1 LAGAKKPWERLD
13 VKRPRQFAALALKGF
28 LSMLSAR
35 RIESLLLVSLGVF
48 SAVMSYLTVVKYY
61 TFHVTGWDLGVFS
74 QSLYT
79 TLNSHGFFVNNLE
92 MGSHFHVHFQP
103 ILILCLPVF
112 AICQNPVTLLI
123 LQAIVV
129 ALGAVPLY
137 LLTIRELENKT
148 YGLALSIL
156 YLLYPALYG
165 ACFFDF
171 HPEAFTPLLGFT
183 VLYFFRGK
191 RWGAYFASLVLLLS
205 VKEDMAIIAVSIGL
219 YGLAT
224 ELKSLLKKKI
234 NRKAIMSVATVA
246 LGVIWLF
253 SSLYAVSWFVRS
265 EGYSELWNSGYTHHT
280 GNVYGNLGGEGGVMG
295 VISSLLRDPVKI
307 FTQLAYLPS
316 EKLAFFAT
324 LFLPVCMLAF
334 LDFPA
339 VLLFLPTLL
348 EFTLASNPS
357 YFSILYHYP
366 FQLTPLIFVAAVYG
380 IKKLSAGYAGF
391 PSRKEIVRP
400 VLCIMLVGSLVTL
413 FLTVPIIVNWWGAPL
428 TVDDGNWARNRLVSL
443 IPLAENPSVLTQ
455 SNYFPHVSASAYSYA
470 YWNITKVDYIL
481 IDVSSNWYSHHDP
494 APAEYVAKF
503 GEQTAPFA
511 ERIGNYLQSG
521 EFGLL
526 GQVETA
532 LLYKRGYS
540 GNPAIFIPYTIEP
553 LDWQRLSS
561 KATIVEDPTSAS
573 GRVLLH
579 RANDGNGTTFWFG
592 PYLQL
597 PPGKYKAEFRMKL
610 SNLVDAYVLTL
621 DVTANSGKDMLARS
635 ILTTGNFSKADA
647 WQEFILTFVL
657 QKPALSVELRGTQVS
672 NATDVY
678 LDRVT
683 VTQLSLP
690 N

>member
-1 LAGAKKPWERLD
+1 M
-13 VKRPRQFAALALKGF
+13 KRPRQLAALAVKGF

-35 RIESLLLVSLGVF
+35 RMESLLLVSLGVF
-48 SAVMSYLTVVKYY
+48 SAAMSYLTLVKYY
-61 TFHVTGWDLGVFS
+61 TFHVTAWDLGVFS

-103 ILILCLPVF
+103 ILILFLPVF
-112 AICQNPVTLLI
+112 AIYQNPVTLLI

-129 ALGAVPLY
+129 ALGAIPLY
-137 LLTIRELENKT
+137 LLTVRELGNKT
-148 YGLALSIL
+148 YGLAFSIL

-171 HPEAFTPLLGFT
+171 HPEAFIPLLGFT
-183 VLYFFRGK
+183 VLYFFRSE
-191 RWGAYFASLVLLLS
+191 RWGVYFVSLVLLLS

-224 ELKSLLKKKI
+224 ELKPLLKRKI
-234 NRKAIMSVATVA
+234 NRKAIISVATVA

-265 EGYSELWNSGYTHHT
+265 DGYGELWNSGYTHDT
-280 GNVYGNLGGEGGVMG
+280 GNVYRNLGGEGGVTG
-295 VISSLLRDPVKI
+295 VILFVLRNPVSI

-348 EFTLASNPS
+348 EFMLASYPS
-357 YFSILYHYP
+357 YFSILYHYT
-366 FQLTPLIFVAAVYG
+366 FQLTPLIFVASVYG
-380 IKKLSAGYAGF
+380 VKKLSAGNVEF

-400 VLCIMLVGSLVTL
+400 VLCIMLVASLVTL
-413 FLTVPIIVNWWGAPL
+413 FFTMPIITNWWGAPL
-428 TVDDGNWARNRLVSL
+428 TVDDDNWARNSLVSL

-455 SNYFPHVSASAYSYA
+455 NNYFPHVSASTHSYA
-470 YWNITKVDYIL
+470 YWNLTNVDYIL
-481 IDVSSNWYSHHDP
+481 IDISSNWYWHPDP
-494 APAEYVAKF
+494 APAEYVARF
-503 GEQTAPFA
+503 GEQTVPFD

-526 GQVETA
+526 GQVDTT

-540 GNPAIFIPYTIEP
+540 GNPAIFIPYSVEP
-553 LDWQRLSS
+553 LNWQTLSS
-561 KATIVEDPTSAS
+561 NATIVEDSTSAS

-579 RANDGNGTTFWFG
+579 RTNDGNGTTFWFG

-597 PPGKYKAEFRMKL
+597 PPGKYKAEFKLKL
-610 SNLVDAYVLTL
+610 SKLVDAYVLTL
-621 DVTANSGKDMLARS
+621 DVTANSGKNMLARG
-635 ILTTGNFSKADA
+635 ILNGGNFSEADS
-647 WQEFILTFVL
+647 WQSFILTFVL
-657 QKPALSVELRGTQVS
+657 QKPVLSVEFRGTQVS
-672 NATDVY
+672 NATGVY
-678 LDRVT
+678 LDQVA
-683 VTQLSLP
+683 VTQLSP
-690 N
+690 AD